1 MVVGHVAADPPNQR
15 GWRGSREGVMKL
27 ISGIVRPEKV
37 DAVKAAL
44 GKVRVCAVTVAAVHD
59 YAPQAHGTT
68 VWRGHEHRLV
78 FSVKHELR
86 FVVHD
91 EDVDD
96 AVEAFMRTARTGEE
110 GDGYVSVI
118 SVDHRYNI
126 RTGSREAS

>member
-1 MVVGHVAADPPNQR
+1 MLQFPPRR
-15 GWRGSREGVMKL
+15 GFRGSREVVMKL
-27 ISGIVRPEKV
+27 ISGIVRPERV

-44 GKVRVCAVTVAAVHD
+44 GKVRVCAVTLAAVHD

-68 VWRGHEHRLV
+68 VWLGHEYRLV

-86 FVVHD
+86 FVVD
-91 EDVDD
+91 DGDVDD
-96 AVEAFMRTARTGEE
+96 AVEAFMRAARTGEE

-126 RTGSREAS
+126 QTGAREAS